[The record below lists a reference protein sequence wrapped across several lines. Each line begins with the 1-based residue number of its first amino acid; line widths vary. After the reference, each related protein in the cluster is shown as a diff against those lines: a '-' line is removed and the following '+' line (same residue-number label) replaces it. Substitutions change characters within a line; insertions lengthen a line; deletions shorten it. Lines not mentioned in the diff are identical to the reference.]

1 MVNPDTP
8 IMFERIPESEYT
20 AHLDG
25 VLLDLA
31 KRIARSGLSL
41 SQIARGTRMSRNTVH
56 NASQGVPVSF
66 TNACRL
72 YYYLQQQN
80 EETE

>member
-1 MVNPDTP
+1 MYD
-8 IMFERIPESEYT
+8 RIPDSEYT
-20 AHLDG
+20 AYLDG
-25 VLLDLA
+25 VLQDLA

-41 SQIARGTRMSRNTVH
+41 SEIARGTRMSRNTVH
-56 NASQGVPVSF
+56 NASQGVPISL
-66 TNACRL
+66 TNSCRL